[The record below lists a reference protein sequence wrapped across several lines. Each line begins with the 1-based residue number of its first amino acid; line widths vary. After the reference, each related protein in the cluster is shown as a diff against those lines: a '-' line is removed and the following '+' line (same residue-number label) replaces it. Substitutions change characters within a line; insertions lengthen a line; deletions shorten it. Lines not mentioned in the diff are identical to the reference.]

1 MKSKYLGIE
10 INRSK
15 DKEMT
20 DQANDLLKAHY
31 LRGKEKSPQEAY
43 ARACVAYSGGDLD
56 LAQRLYDGVS
66 DGWFMFSS
74 PILSNAPS
82 PGEIPLGLPISCF
95 LNYVPDTLE
104 GLIDHQSE
112 LAWLS
117 VKGGGVGGHW
127 SDVRAVSDKAPS
139 PIPFITMLLIFLTI
153 LWTAFLVIATGILL
167 ILMTTQYVTRY
178 VHESYGKEYWRHV
191 LERVN
196 HTYTSSMRVIENYRS
211 LLKTKD

>member
-43 ARACVAYSGGDLD
+43 ARACVAYSGGDVD

-117 VKGGGVGGHW
+117 VKGGGVGGH
-127 SDVRAVSDKAPS
+127 
-139 PIPFITMLLIFLTI
+139 
-153 LWTAFLVIATGILL
+153 
-167 ILMTTQYVTRY
+167 
-178 VHESYGKEYWRHV
+178 
-191 LERVN
+191 
-196 HTYTSSMRVIENYRS
+196 
-211 LLKTKD
+211 